1 MKRLTAYPALREP
14 LDQLQPKVF
23 ALSSDAD
30 ATPVEVKAIELDVAA
45 DIERINQSK
54 FTSKGDKPKVIS
66 LYKEYVHNTVG
77 ALTKTLGALQMASHS
92 ATDAL
97 AEPPPQVD
105 APAAAT
111 LRLAEGQPLLLL
123 SWQGSGAGGGPRFG
137 VVDATGGRVAAAVFG
152 GDEFELAYDRCS
164 QAVLPWRPPAA
175 GWDAAF
181 VGDAHSLRDLA
192 EPARRLAEDARR
204 LESASALSIESESA
218 LRAIGVRAREIAH
231 SAVQCES
238 IAHTAREAGDAVR
251 SCVDAAVAEAA
262 ELFKGQ
268 TDRKSVV

>member
-92 ATDAL
+92 AT
-97 AEPPPQVD
+97 V
-105 APAAAT
+105 APAAA
-111 LRLAEGQPLLLL
+111 
-123 SWQGSGAGGGPRFG
+123 
-137 VVDATGGRVAAAVFG
+137 
-152 GDEFELAYDRCS
+152 
-164 QAVLPWRPPAA
+164 
-175 GWDAAF
+175 
-181 VGDAHSLRDLA
+181 
-192 EPARRLAEDARR
+192 
-204 LESASALSIESESA
+204 
-218 LRAIGVRAREIAH
+218 
-231 SAVQCES
+231 
-238 IAHTAREAGDAVR
+238 
-251 SCVDAAVAEAA
+251 
-262 ELFKGQ
+262 
-268 TDRKSVV
+268 